1 MNILLIDDHPLTVSV
16 YATIILEEKKFF
28 KNARITIA
36 HNCNEAFDIIMKAS
50 NANNAFDLAII
61 DYNLPPYKEENILS
75 GADLTILTA
84 KKFPK
89 CKIGMITS
97 HSEVLI
103 IYDLLRKI
111 NPHGLIS
118 KNDINAENL
127 CEVIKEIMAGGSYK
141 SPQIKACVQEVWTKD
156 LIFDDY
162 NRKILLYLSKGYRI
176 KDLENIIMLSGS
188 AIQKRV
194 VKLKR
199 VFEAQDERELLKKI
213 FEQGFL

>member
-16 YATIILEEKKFF
+16 YATIISEEKNFF
-28 KNARITIA
+28 KNVRITIA
-36 HNCNEAFDIIMKAS
+36 HDCNEAFEVIV
-50 NANNAFDLAII
+50 NAANSNNAFDLAVI
-61 DYNLPPYKEENILS
+61 DYNLPPYKEEKILS
-75 GADLTILTA
+75 GADLAVLVA

-89 CKIGMITS
+89 CKTAIITS

-103 IYDLLRKI
+103 IYDLVRRI
-111 NPHGLIS
+111 NPQGLIS
-118 KNDINAENL
+118 KNDINADNL
-127 CEVIKEIMAGGSYK
+127 CEILKEIMKGASYK
-141 SPQIKACVQEVWTKD
+141 SPQIKACIQEVWTKD

-176 KDLENIIMLSGS
+176 KDLEAIIMLSGS

-194 VKLKR
+194 VKLKK
-199 VFEAQDERELLKKI
+199 VFEAHDERELLKKI

>member
-16 YATIILEEKKFF
+16 YSTIISESRLY
-28 KNARITIA
+28 KNVKITVA
-36 HNCNEAFDIIMKAS
+36 HNCSEAFEVILKAAQS
-50 NANNAFDLAII
+50 KNNFDLAVI
-61 DYNLPPYKEENILS
+61 DYNLPPYREEKIFS
-75 GADLTILTA
+75 GADLAILVS
-84 KKFPK
+84 KNFPK

-103 IYDLLRKI
+103 IYDLLRRV

-118 KNDINAENL
+118 KNDLNADNL
-127 CEVIKEIMAGGSYK
+127 NEVIREILSGGSYK
-141 SPQIKACVQEVWTKD
+141 SPQIKACIKEVWTRD

-176 KDLENIIMLSGS
+176 KELEEVILLSGS
-188 AIQKRV
+188 AIQKRLL
-194 VKLKR
+194 KLKR
-199 VFEAQDERELLKKI
+199 IFQAQDERELLKKI